1 MAEGFFGETVEEQ
14 KDASGPISL
23 NVNLSE
29 DEGFSRQGSLQVRFD
44 PDKHTCTFGKSTMAK
59 SASTNQIVFDDVY
72 YTFDEMTE
80 ELVRNNAEQ
89 FVLDLIAGKL
99 FR

>member
-1 MAEGFFGETVEEQ
+1 
-14 KDASGPISL
+14 
-23 NVNLSE
+23 
-29 DEGFSRQGSLQVRFD
+29 
-44 PDKHTCTFGKSTMAK
+44 MAK